1 MEVSHTTLLARPT
14 ELQSQS
20 PSQTE
25 ESHAS
30 LRFNGQISRRETGE
44 LVKAPHIKPSHLKFG
59 LVYIGTDPATDK
71 LRSQFVKPGSID
83 IRYTTPV
90 ETVADLPSYEQFSQ
104 RKKRPR
110 ARPAL
115 AKLFRLGL
123 LQWKRAGRSPTVS
136 TSLIAWILKI
146 GVILSASLIILG
158 TLLLPQTLQQIGRLW
173 LALQPHLITV
183 GLLALIAT
191 PVINVAVSILT
202 FALARDRKYVVIAG
216 LVLVILLYSIF
227 ILGGVP
233 RGQHPDD
240 VPGLHFSLLTVLLIF
255 AGSLA
260 AGIIGS
266 LAGLGGGVLLVPL
279 LTIFF
284 HIPIAFAIGAS
295 IVSVIATSS
304 GAAAT
309 YVRGRLTNVRVGM
322 LLQIGTTLG
331 AISGAF
337 LAGLLAPNLI
347 SIIFGVILLTS
358 IASMVFKLGEELPQG
373 VKNDRWA
380 TYFNLAGSY
389 PDRRLGREVDYQVT
403 RTPAGLTLM
412 YLAGVVSGL
421 LGIGSG
427 SFKVLALDTLM
438 RLPFKVSTATSNL
451 MIGVTAAAS
460 AGIYFSRGD
469 ILPLL
474 AAPVALG
481 VLLGALIGARLLV
494 RMSNKTLRLIFLPV
508 LAATAIEMILHGMG
522 IGPY

>member
-1 MEVSHTTLLARPT
+1 MEVSHTTLLTRQT
-14 ELQSQS
+14 ERLSQS
-20 PSQTE
+20 SSQTQ
-25 ESHAS
+25 ESHAIP
-30 LRFNGQISRRETGE
+30 RFNGHFSQRETRE
-44 LVKAPHIKPSHLKFG
+44 HTEAPHTKRSHLKHGFMDA
-59 LVYIGTDPATDK
+59 GTGPTTDAI
-71 LRSQFVKPGSID
+71 RSQFVKPGFID
-83 IRYTTPV
+83 TRYTAPV
-90 ETVADLPSYEQFSQ
+90 ESVTH
-104 RKKRPR
+104 
-110 ARPAL
+110 
-115 AKLFRLGL
+115 
-123 LQWKRAGRSPTVS
+123 S

-158 TLLLPQTLQQIGRLW
+158 ALLLPQTWQEVGRLW
-173 LALQPHLITV
+173 LTLQPQLMTV
-183 GLLALIAT
+183 GLLALIAI
-191 PVINVAVSILT
+191 PVVSVAVSVLT
-202 FALARDRKYVVIAG
+202 FALARDLKYVLIAG
-216 LVLVILLYSIF
+216 LVLAILVYSIF
-227 ILGGVP
+227 FLGGP
-233 RGQHPDD
+233 AKGRLPDAIHD
-240 VPGLHFSLLTVLLIF
+240 LHLSLFTALLIF

-260 AGIIGS
+260 AGVVGS

-284 HIPIAFAIGAS
+284 HIPIEFAIGAS

-309 YVRGRLTNVRVGM
+309 YVRDRLTNVRIGM

-337 LAGLLAPNLI
+337 LTGLLAPNILA
-347 SIIFGVILLTS
+347 IIFGVILLTS
-358 IASMVFKLGEELPQG
+358 VASIVFKLREELPQG

-389 PDRRLGREVDYQVT
+389 PDRRLGREVHYQVT
-403 RTPAGLTLM
+403 RTPAGLILM
-412 YLAGVVSGL
+412 YVAGVISGL

-469 ILPLL
+469 IVPLL

-481 VLLGALIGARLLV
+481 VLSGAFIGARLLLH
-494 RMSNKTLRLIFLPV
+494 MSNKTLRLIFMPV

-522 IGPY
+522 IGPS